1 MKKFYFLFV
10 LFLSAFSFG
19 QANYLVENFD
29 YTAASPL
36 INHGWFEHSGVGT
49 NIIETTPTGL
59 NFAGYVGSNIG
70 LAAGVD
76 NTGSDVNKVMDA
88 GVTSGSVYASFMVK
102 AGVIPYTDTN
112 STPYFFHFG
121 TVSTN
126 PNLNSAFRAR
136 VFILPGTNNATQ
148 IKFALTFNSTSPATT
163 EITGDYDIN
172 GTYLMVVKYTF
183 NSATTTDDS
192 ASLYVFNVGD
202 TFTTEPANPTI
213 GPVLGTAADAT
224 VIDAIALRQY
234 SNNQNVIVDGFY
246 VRTEWDLVN
255 AGAPLSSISF
265 ENKSLTI
272 YPNPVS
278 QGQINF
284 DIEGEKYITIYDV
297 NGRVVLEETSS
308 SQNLDINQV
317 KKGFYMLKV
326 TSDNK
331 TYTTKIIVN

>member
-1 MKKFYFLFV
+1 MKKFYFLM
-10 LFLSAFSFG
+10 FLISTTYSFG

-36 INHGWFEHSGVGT
+36 TNHGWLEHSGVGT
-49 NIIETTPTGL
+49 NIIETTATGL
-59 NFAGYVGSNIG
+59 SFAGYVGTNIG

-76 NTGSDVNKVMDA
+76 NTGSDINKVLQA
-88 GVTSGSVYASFMVK
+88 GVSTGSVYASFMVK
-102 AGVIPYTDTN
+102 AGVIPYTDSN
-112 STPYFFHFG
+112 STPFFFHFG
-121 TVSTN
+121 TVSTT

-148 IKFALTFNSTSPATT
+148 IKFALTFNSTSPAAA

-183 NSATTTDDS
+183 NAATTTDDT

-202 TFTTEPANPTI
+202 TFTTEPATPTI

-224 VIDAIALRQY
+224 IIDAIALRQY
-234 SNNQNVIVDGFY
+234 SANQNVIVDGFY
-246 VRTEWDLVN
+246 VRTVWDLVN
-255 AGAPLSSISF
+255 AGVPLSTKSF
-265 ENKSLTI
+265 ENTSLAI
-272 YPNPVS
+272 YPNPVN

-284 DIEGEKYITIYDV
+284 DLEGEKNITIYDV
-297 NGRVVLEETSS
+297 NGRVVLEKSIST
-308 SQNLDINQV
+308 QNLDISQV
-317 KKGFYMLKV
+317 KQGLYMLRV

-331 TYTTKIIVN
+331 TYTSKILVN